1 MTTPMPFCK
10 ELAAVAESS
19 LVKDMMVVKF
29 RREVAETLVDEAERR
44 KKAKEIMSRVAE
56 RDMVLG
62 ELELLFSFES
72 TVQSISE
79 LNNLQTEDLTEVSL
93 LLVNVVKKQK
103 RASELLA
110 LIEKLKRLP
119 Y

>member
-1 MTTPMPFCK
+1 MPFCK
-10 ELAAVAESS
+10 ELSAVADSS

-29 RREVAETLVDEAERR
+29 QREVTVTLLDEAELR

-56 RDMVLG
+56 RDLVLG

-72 TVQSISE
+72 TVLSISE
-79 LNNLQTEDLTEVSL
+79 LNNLQTQDLAEVSL
-93 LLVNVVKKQK
+93 MLVNVVKKQK

-110 LIEKLKRLP
+110 LIEKLKTLP